1 MRDFTVKKGVMGYIV
16 TIGCQVAGFTTKED
30 LLKAIGINKTMKK
43 SDIIAIVLLNNALTE
58 VTAERDKFMKAFIAA
73 SRDLQKAQ
81 KEIKQLKNQVCELNK
96 VNT

>member
-1 MRDFTVKKGVMGYIV
+1 MRETMAGQRAG
-16 TIGCQVAGFTTKED
+16 IGCHQT
-30 LLKAIGINKTMKK
+30 GINKTMKK

>member
-1 MRDFTVKKGVMGYIV
+1 MQEFEHIQRRTGISLLDVREKMAGQRAG
-16 TIGCQVAGFTTKED
+16 IGCHQT
-30 LLKAIGINKTMKK
+30 GINKTMKK

-81 KEIKQLKNQVCELNK
+81 KEIKQLKNQACDLNK
-96 VNT
+96 VNV

>member
-1 MRDFTVKKGVMGYIV
+1 MTP
-16 TIGCQVAGFTTKED
+16 T
-30 LLKAIGINKTMKK
+30 GINKTMKK

-58 VTAERDKFMKAFIAA
+58 VTAERDKFMKAFIAT
-73 SRDLQKAQ
+73 SNDLQKAQ

>member
-1 MRDFTVKKGVMGYIV
+1 
-16 TIGCQVAGFTTKED
+16 
-30 LLKAIGINKTMKK
+30 MKK

-73 SRDLQKAQ
+73 SRDLDKAQ
-81 KEIKQLKNQVCELNK
+81 REIKKLKNQVCDLNK